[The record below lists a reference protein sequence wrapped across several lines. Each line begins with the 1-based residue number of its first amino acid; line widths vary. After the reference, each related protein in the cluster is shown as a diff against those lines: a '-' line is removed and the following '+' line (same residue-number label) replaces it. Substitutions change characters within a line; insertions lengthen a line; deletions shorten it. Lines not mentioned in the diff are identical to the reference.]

1 LKFLIVDD
9 HKLFSDGLSTLLSDI
24 YTEPELIS
32 VASGQQAINT
42 LNQDSSFDLVL
53 LDLQLPDMDGIEVL
67 NKIAANKMLV
77 PVAIVSAT
85 SNYQEIYA
93 VLKAGAL
100 GFMHK
105 SIDRQEL
112 EKAINSI
119 LNGEKYLSDLSPAA
133 TDERQSLKTNIE
145 ILTRRQSEVLALLS
159 DGLLNKQIAERLGTS
174 EQTIK
179 IHVSAI
185 MKKLGVRTRTACVSQ
200 AIRLG
205 IITKA

>member
-1 LKFLIVDD
+1 MKFLIVDD
-9 HKLFSDGLSTLLSDI
+9 HKLFSDGLRTLLSDI
-24 YTEPELIS
+24 YTEPEFIS
-32 VASGQQAINT
+32 VANGQQAINT

-53 LDLQLPDMDGIEVL
+53 LDLRLPDMDGIEVL
-67 NKIAANKMLV
+67 NKITANEMLV
-77 PVAIVSAT
+77 PVAVISAT

-119 LNGEKYLSDLSPAA
+119 LNGEKYLSDISPAA

-145 ILTRRQSEVLALLS
+145 ILTRRQNEVLALLS

>member
-1 LKFLIVDD
+1 MKFLIVDD

-53 LDLQLPDMDGIEVL
+53 LDLLLPDMDGIEVL

>member
-1 LKFLIVDD
+1 MKFLIVDD

-24 YTEPELIS
+24 YTEPEFIS
-32 VASGQQAINT
+32 VTSGQQAINT

-53 LDLQLPDMDGIEVL
+53 LDLRLPDMDGIEVL

-77 PVAIVSAT
+77 PVAIISAT

-119 LNGEKYLSDLSPAA
+119 LNGEKYLSDLTPAA
-133 TDERQSLKTNIE
+133 TDERQSLKKNIE

>member
-1 LKFLIVDD
+1 MKFLIVDD

-24 YTEPELIS
+24 YTDPEFIS
-32 VASGQQAINT
+32 VASGQQAIDT
-42 LNQDSSFDLVL
+42 LNQNSSFDLVL
-53 LDLQLPDMDGIEVL
+53 LDLRLPDMDGIEVL
-67 NKIAANKMLV
+67 KKVAAHKILV
-77 PVAIVSAT
+77 PIAIISAT

-93 VLKAGAL
+93 ALKEGAL
-100 GFMHK
+100 GFIHK

-112 EKAINSI
+112 ENAVNSI

-133 TDERQSLKTNIE
+133 TDESQPLKTNVE

-159 DGLLNKQIAERLGTS
+159 EGLLNKQIAERLGTS
-174 EQTIK
+174 EHTIK

-185 MKKLGVRTRTACVSQ
+185 MKKLGVRTRTACVNQ

-205 IITKA
+205 MITNN

>member
-53 LDLQLPDMDGIEVL
+53 LDLRLPDMDGIEVL

>member
-1 LKFLIVDD
+1 MKFLIVDD

-119 LNGEKYLSDLSPAA
+119 LNGEK
-133 TDERQSLKTNIE
+133 
-145 ILTRRQSEVLALLS
+145 
-159 DGLLNKQIAERLGTS
+159 
-174 EQTIK
+174 
-179 IHVSAI
+179 
-185 MKKLGVRTRTACVSQ
+185 
-200 AIRLG
+200 
-205 IITKA
+205 

>member
-24 YTEPELIS
+24 YTEPEFIS
-32 VASGQQAINT
+32 VTSGQQAINT

-53 LDLQLPDMDGIEVL
+53 LDLRLPDMDGIEVL

-77 PVAIVSAT
+77 PVAIISAT

-119 LNGEKYLSDLSPAA
+119 LNGEKYLSDLTPAA
-133 TDERQSLKTNIE
+133 TDERQSLKKNIE

>member
-1 LKFLIVDD
+1 MKFLIVDD

-53 LDLQLPDMDGIEVL
+53 LDLRLPDMDGIEVL

>member
-1 LKFLIVDD
+1 MKFLIVDD

-185 MKKLGVRTRTACVSQ
+185 MKKLGVRTRKACVSQ

>member
-1 LKFLIVDD
+1 MKFLIVDD